1 MSLNLV
7 GGLFFIRS
15 RLHGKVIHVPG
26 PEAAAVCSSIDVGRA
41 ALPKQLFEVT
51 PAAADDSGEYFFL
64 TNVGAKMVL
73 DVEGGEQA
81 TGRIMAWTNNATDNQ
96 MWRADAVGGGN
107 TGVFYVASKMDGAVL
122 DVRESDE
129 EDGAE
134 IISYPCY
141 ETTNQQWEFVDV
153 TTALAEEAAWVNGQ
167 GSNGR

>member
-1 MSLNLV
+1 M
-7 GGLFFIRS
+7 
-15 RLHGKVIHVPG
+15 
-26 PEAAAVCSSIDVGRA
+26 
-41 ALPKQLFEVT
+41 
-51 PAAADDSGEYFFL
+51 
-64 TNVGAKMVL
+64 
-73 DVEGGEQA
+73 
-81 TGRIMAWTNNATDNQ
+81 
-96 MWRADAVGGGN
+96 
-107 TGVFYVASKMDGAVL
+107 FYVASKMDGTVL